1 MVLAEA
7 ILEASGS
14 IWRFFEPLHPRMVFQ
29 SSGPLALL
37 MGQVDAALVEPLLLV
52 LAAEKIPPL
61 ARMVGYQLVE

>member
-1 MVLAEA
+1 
-7 ILEASGS
+7 
-14 IWRFFEPLHPRMVFQ
+14 
-29 SSGPLALL
+29 